1 MRVGRGNQLA
11 AMSTDDQEVGANTS
25 AGRAVGYLERGL
37 LVGGLVLFFVLLH
50 RLGVGAVW
58 ENLLLIG
65 WGFAPIVG
73 QEMAAITFNTLGW
86 RWAFPPP
93 RPSLPFW
100 PLAVARLAGDAI
112 NNLTPTAT
120 MGGELI
126 RARMLGTP
134 DSSAVWASVAIA
146 KISQAFSQVIFIGAG
161 MLLVAT
167 PLPAGFHRALVI
179 GVGFIAISL
188 VLAIA
193 LQRRGM
199 FVAGIAMLERLG
211 LPVPLHVGERL
222 RKLDEDVAR
231 FYSDPRPFLV
241 SCAYFFG
248 GWTMGVV
255 EIYLILH
262 FLEIGASWRRA
273 LTIEVLSTSIDA
285 VLFFV
290 PAKVG
295 TQEGGKVL
303 IFTILQLDPA
313 KGFALGIARRI
324 RELFWSFVGLALL
337 SRHQRR

>member
-1 MRVGRGNQLA
+1 
-11 AMSTDDQEVGANTS
+11 MSTDGEEVGAGTPT
-25 AGRAVGYLERGL
+25 GRAVSYVERGL
-37 LVGGLVLFFVLLH
+37 LAGGLVLFFVLLH

-93 RPSLPFW
+93 RPNLPFLR
-100 PLAVARLAGDAI
+100 LAVARLAGDAI

-126 RARMLGTP
+126 RARMLGAP
-134 DSSAVWASVAIA
+134 DSSTVWASVAIA
-146 KISQAFSQVIFIGAG
+146 KISQAFSQIVFIGAG
-161 MLLVAT
+161 MALVIDTT

-179 GVGFIAISL
+179 GVGLIAVGL

-199 FVAGIAMLERLG
+199 FVVGVDLLERLG
-211 LPVPLHVGERL
+211 LPVPVHVGERL
-222 RKLDEDVAR
+222 RQLDAEVAR

-241 SCAYFFG
+241 SSAYFLG
-248 GWTMGVV
+248 GWVMGVV
-255 EIYLILH
+255 EVYLILH
-262 FLEIGASWRRA
+262 FLEVGASWRRA

-324 RELFWSFVGLALL
+324 RELFWSFIGLALL
-337 SRHQRR
+337 SRHQGRTGSAPS

>member
-1 MRVGRGNQLA
+1 
-11 AMSTDDQEVGANTS
+11 MSTDDQEVGANTS
-25 AGRAVGYLERGL
+25 AGRAAGYVERGL
-37 LVGGLVLFFVLLH
+37 LVAGLVLFFVLLH

-65 WGFAPIVG
+65 WGFAPIIG
-73 QEMAAITFNTLGW
+73 QEMAAIAFNTLGW

-93 RPSLPFW
+93 RPDLPFFR
-100 PLAVARLAGDAI
+100 LAVARLAGDAI
-112 NNLTPTAT
+112 NNVTPTAT

-126 RARMLGTP
+126 RARMLGAP
-134 DSSAVWASVAIA
+134 DSSTVWASVAIA
-146 KISQAFSQVIFIGAG
+146 KISQAFSQIVFIGVG
-161 MLLVAT
+161 MALVIDTAA
-167 PLPAGFHRALVI
+167 LPAGFHRALLI
-179 GVGFIAISL
+179 GVGLLAISL

-199 FVAGIAMLERLG
+199 FVVGVGLLERLG
-211 LPVPLHVGERL
+211 LPVPVHVGDRL
-222 RKLDEDVAR
+222 RKLDAEVAR

-241 SCAYFFG
+241 SCVFFLG
-248 GWTMGVV
+248 AWLMGVV
-255 EIYLILH
+255 EVYLMLH
-262 FLEIGASWRRA
+262 FLEVGASWRRA
-273 LTIEVLSTSIDA
+273 FTIEVLSTSIDA

-303 IFTILQLDPA
+303 IFKILQLDPT

-337 SRHQRR
+337 SRHQRRSGSAAS